1 MESEIEL
8 KKEDTMVRYKVTLTQ
23 QESTDSINNFIFG

>member
-8 KKEDTMVRYKVTLTQ
+8 KKEDTMVRYKVTLMQ